1 MKTTLILIVSWLW
14 MLSGH
19 AEDDRIIVE
28 GAKVNGTPGRLFFD
42 TGADRLVL
50 FSAAVERLGLKV
62 SPVRNLWRQTLYTA
76 TEKCTVEFWGFSRR
90 ERVAVVSLPAY
101 VHETGDGVVGW
112 SAVAD
117 KVVVFDP
124 LKNTV
129 QFVSEVPK
137 ETAQWTKLKLRIW
150 DDILALKVSDA
161 GRAGIIV
168 LDTGSPSGV
177 GLSAR
182 RWREWRESHK
192 SQPVTLDAFYTP
204 GAGLVVREQAWAS
217 DFTLGP
223 LALTDLVLEE
233 ADPVSVRQV
242 SKRHVATL
250 GLAALKRLDLI
261 VDGRNAVAYL
271 RPKTTSSPEYK
282 HNRSGAVF
290 VPSDE
295 KSDTLIARV
304 VDGGPAYE
312 AGIRNGDILLR
323 IGEKDVTHWRTSS
336 NSLSVFWQ
344 KPAGTELALTLRR
357 SNETFKTTVTLRDIL
372 APKTNWPSSQ

>member
-1 MKTTLILIVSWLW
+1 MHRGVL
-14 MLSGH
+14 G
-19 AEDDRIIVE
+19 
-28 GAKVNGTPGRLFFD
+28 
-42 TGADRLVL
+42 L
-50 FSAAVERLGLKV
+50 FSQRESRCCL
-62 SPVRNLWRQTLYTA
+62 SPCLW
-76 TEKCTVEFWGFSRR
+76 
-90 ERVAVVSLPAY
+90 
-101 VHETGDGVVGW
+101 
-112 SAVAD
+112 
-117 KVVVFDP
+117 

-182 RWREWRESHK
+182 RWREWRESQK

-290 VPSDE
+290 APPDE

-312 AGIRNGDILLR
+312 AGIRNGDILLK
-323 IGEKDVTHWRTSS
+323 IGEKDVTHWPTSS
-336 NSLSVFWQ
+336 DSLSVFWQ